1 MLSLISWN
9 REMMTSVTSVMLKEI
24 LCAVMS
30 VHELFI
36 HSVTCQLQ
44 LEIHLGEPMN
54 GIIELALSG

>member
-36 HSVTCQLQ
+36 QIVICQLQ
-44 LEIHLGEPMN
+44 LEIHLGESMN